1 MECFDGLCIGH
12 LPIELNAV
20 HVDGMLCNAID
31 ISAIRRIKVLGL
43 VDRGLLFSVHWLL

>member
-1 MECFDGLCIGH
+1 MISWSLEMECFDGLCIGH

-31 ISAIRRIKVLGL
+31 ISANPAYQGSWF
-43 VDRGLLFSVHWLL
+43 G